1 MRVTVAV
8 TVTANGEML
17 KPMLIFKG
25 KPGGQTQQ
33 REFPSYFNE
42 SLYACQ
48 DQAWMDV
55 HYA

>member
-17 KPMLIFKG
+17 KPMIIFKG

-42 SLYACQ
+42 SLYAGQ